1 MSKLVVID
9 NRRLTTSRYKTSSGE
24 LLSKD
29 GYSFNINSNHWKL
42 NKDAI
47 ISFQCEVLALDPKIL
62 ESFRK
67 TLSNYA
73 QEASGKHTQ
82 NMYHRFQRMVRD
94 TKCTVLDENT
104 ILNWRSMLDNEH
116 EWYLGSLRG
125 FLISWYDYG
134 YYGVSSDVIK
144 VLENMTLSGNKKGVA
159 VANRCPY
166 SGAFT
171 PNEVLALNNELIR
184 LFKADEISFACY
196 SYLNTLQATARR
208 PVQLRQLKGCDL
220 INGNLSNFYLNVP
233 RSKQRGG
240 SFRGEFNKLP
250 ITEELYL
257 ILHNLHKSVVTY
269 LEKEF
274 NTKLSLSQ
282 IDQAPL
288 FVDFKAVEQLV
299 DQSTPLSSD
308 LLLSDLLHV
317 STLYLRH
324 EYVQKFQIKQ
334 KAISERTGDYIL
346 ISARRFRHTR
356 GTNLGRKG
364 LGGLIIAEALDHS
377 DTQNIKVY
385 CENTAD
391 TVTYIDK
398 VMGSQLAPFANA
410 FLGKIIE
417 SADDGERGND
427 PTARIPN
434 DECEVVGAC
443 GTNDFCVKGYEAC
456 YLCHKFR
463 PLIDAP
469 HEKLLA
475 NLYAEK
481 EQRLK
486 TTKSE
491 EYAST
496 KDRLILAVEWVV
508 QKCAEM
514 KAEKEVN
521 DGK

>member
-1 MSKLVVID
+1 M
-9 NRRLTTSRYKTSSGE
+9 
-24 LLSKD
+24 
-29 GYSFNINSNHWKL
+29 
-42 NKDAI
+42 
-47 ISFQCEVLALDPKIL
+47 
-62 ESFRK
+62 
-67 TLSNYA
+67 
-73 QEASGKHTQ
+73 
-82 NMYHRFQRMVRD
+82 
-94 TKCTVLDENT
+94 
-104 ILNWRSMLDNEH
+104 
-116 EWYLGSLRG
+116 
-125 FLISWYDYG
+125 
-134 YYGVSSDVIK
+134 
-144 VLENMTLSGNKKGVA
+144 
-159 VANRCPY
+159 
-166 SGAFT
+166 
-171 PNEVLALNNELIR
+171 
-184 LFKADEISFACY
+184 
-196 SYLNTLQATARR
+196 
-208 PVQLRQLKGCDL
+208 
-220 INGNLSNFYLNVP
+220 
-233 RSKQRGG
+233 
-240 SFRGEFNKLP
+240 
-250 ITEELYL
+250 
-257 ILHNLHKSVVTY
+257 
-269 LEKEF
+269 
-274 NTKLSLSQ
+274 
-282 IDQAPL
+282 
-288 FVDFKAVEQLV
+288 
-299 DQSTPLSSD
+299 
-308 LLLSDLLHV
+308 LSDLLHV